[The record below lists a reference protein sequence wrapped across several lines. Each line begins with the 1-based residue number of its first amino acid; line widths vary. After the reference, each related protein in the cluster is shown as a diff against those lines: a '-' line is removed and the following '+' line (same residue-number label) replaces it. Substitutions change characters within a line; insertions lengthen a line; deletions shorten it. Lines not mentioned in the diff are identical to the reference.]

1 MVYERIGQKNGDR
14 HNNVIFSNTMFIKD
28 RSDLGYLGYTAGENK
43 FSYPALT
50 EDKIR
55 AFEEQLRLIADF
67 VIVDCVSKVFDGDID
82 CETLEDVYTKFNI
95 DLPTGYR
102 GRSLSKS
109 DIVEVENK
117 NGVERSFW
125 FCDSFGFAEVGF
137 EPELTQDAIKGT
149 MISVLLVEPGKY
161 PRMVEIDRGLESL
174 QEQVEGDIE
183 QYSPFYDEVS
193 IVCNEEGKMRGMTLN
208 RAIYDEDSHQMVD
221 IIAGKFLVVYAPS
234 GSEHYQSLP
243 PELADKYAK
252 KFKQPERFFKMN
264 GEIIAVPFDP
274 KKSRDDR

>member
-1 MVYERIGQKNGDR
+1 MKIKIYQIDVDRDEDDVAFASLDETIMRQGKNRINSEIYD
-14 HNNVIFSNTMFIKD
+14 
-28 RSDLGYLGYTAGENK
+28 
-43 FSYPALT
+43 
-50 EDKIR
+50 
-55 AFEEQLRLIADF
+55 
-67 VIVDCVSKVFDGDID
+67 KVFDGDVD

-117 NGVERSFW
+117 NDVERSFW
-125 FCDSFGFAEVGF
+125 FCDSFGFTEVGF

-221 IIAGKFLVVYAPS
+221 IIAGKFLVVYAPI

-264 GEIIAVPFDP
+264 GEILAVPFDP